1 MERYSVCMRDVTSG
15 MIRVRT
21 RRVAACRR
29 WRDVRPRYH
38 KGKPVFHDGEKYW
51 SCCPQKKCI
60 DFESFMK
67 VPGCVTGKHD
77 DGRN

>member
-1 MERYSVCMRDVTSG
+1 MVQARRERRGIMCVGVDDCESY
-15 MIRVRT
+15 I
-21 RRVAACRR
+21 
-29 WRDVRPRYH
+29 RYH
-38 KGKPVFHDGEKYW
+38 KGNPVFHDGEKYW

-60 DFESFMK
+60 DFESFIK

>member
-1 MERYSVCMRDVTSG
+1 MRVG
-15 MIRVRT
+15 HGGEVR
-21 RRVAACRR
+21 R
-29 WRDVRPRYH
+29 RYH

>member
-1 MERYSVCMRDVTSG
+1 MVQARGECGRIM
-15 MIRVRT
+15 RVRIM
-21 RRVAACRR
+21 CELSI
-29 WRDVRPRYH
+29 RYH
-38 KGKPVFHDGEKYW
+38 KGSPVFHDGEKYW

-77 DGRN
+77 DGRNSE

>member
-1 MERYSVCMRDVTSG
+1 MERLSVFITAVTSG
-15 MIRVRT
+15 TSQKRIMRVRIMCELS
-21 RRVAACRR
+21 V
-29 WRDVRPRYH
+29 RYH
-38 KGKPVFHDGEKYW
+38 KGSPVFHDGEKYW

-77 DGRN
+77 DGRNSE